1 MKFIKGFF
9 IFFFVVILLALIAGL
24 FMKKDFHVERSVV
37 IAKPVGDVFDYVK
50 YLKNQDNYSYWAR
63 LDPQMKKTYTGDDG
77 TVGFV
82 SAWEGNKDVGKGAQ
96 EITGIRENER
106 IDYELRFIEPF
117 ETTNT
122 SYMTTMSEGPSSTK
136 VTWGMDGR
144 MNYPMNV
151 MMPFMGMDRMLGDQL
166 QAGLTGLKSLMEQ
179 MPVAPPT
186 PAPAVDSTKLNE

>member
-37 IAKPVGDVFDYVK
+37 VAKPVDEVFEYVK
-50 YLKNQDNYSYWAR
+50 YLKNQDNYSYWAK

-82 SAWEGNKDVGKGAQ
+82 SAWEGNKDVGKGEQ
-96 EITGIRENER
+96 KITGITDNER
-106 IDYELRFIEPF
+106 IEYELHFIEPV
-117 ETTNT
+117 EMTNT
-122 SYMTTMSEGPSSTK
+122 SYMTTTGEGPSSTR
-136 VTWGMDGR
+136 VTWALDGK

-151 MMPFMGMDRMLGDQL
+151 MMPFMSMDKMLGDQL
-166 QAGLTGLKSLMEQ
+166 RAGLTGLKSLMEQ